1 MAKSVRKVSFL
12 AMMTGA
18 NRPPQEAPWSRA
30 TLLRASVGGLKS
42 ASDDENVSG
51 DQAG

>member
-1 MAKSVRKVSFL
+1 MAKSVHGDEDGGKPTVR
-12 AMMTGA
+12 
-18 NRPPQEAPWSRA
+18 EAPWSRA
-30 TLLRASVGGLKS
+30 ILLRASVGGLKS

>member
-1 MAKSVRKVSFL
+1 MARSVHGDDDGGNPAV
-12 AMMTGA
+12 G
-18 NRPPQEAPWSRA
+18 EAPWSRA
-30 TLLRASVGGLKS
+30 ILLRASVGGLKS

>member
-1 MAKSVRKVSFL
+1 M
-12 AMMTGA
+12 AMMTA
-18 NRPPQEAPWSRA
+18 TKRPPQEAPWSRA
-30 TLLRASVGGLKS
+30 ISLRASVGGLKS